1 MKKEYITPQTLVMC
15 VEPMVPIAASG
26 DSASGDFNV
35 TIIEDEDD
43 YNGVFY
49 SPVKPNSLWEDDEE

>member
-26 DSASGDFNV
+26 DFNV

-49 SPVKPNSLWEDDEE
+49 SPIKPNSLWEDDEE